1 MPADKEDDEKA
12 KKEKRK
18 KKKIKAKVEGLKEGD
33 NVQFRIRAKNKG
45 GLGEPSDASDLHKV
59 RPKKSKLLSFKL

>member
-1 MPADKEDDEKA
+1 MPADIEDDEKA

-18 KKKIKAKVEGLKEGD
+18 KKKIKAKIEGLKEGD
-33 NVQFRIRAKNKG
+33 SVQFRIRAKNKG

-59 RPKKSKLLSFKL
+59 RPKKSKLINT